1 MNRIGRLYKIEGGVK
16 IRGRVGRLYP
26 AYKHPWV
33 IELGGEGSTE
43 VKDGGGEGGSNG
55 GAGE

>member
-1 MNRIGRLYKIEGGVK
+1 MNKIGKLYRINSNVEVRGRIGK
-16 IRGRVGRLYP
+16 LYP

-43 VKDGGGEGGSNG
+43 VKDGGGEGRDHG

>member
-1 MNRIGRLYKIEGGVK
+1 MNRIGRLYRIDNDVEV
-16 IRGRVGRLYP
+16 RGRIGRLYA

-43 VKDGGGEGGSNG
+43 VKDGGGEGGDHGS
-55 GAGE
+55 AGE